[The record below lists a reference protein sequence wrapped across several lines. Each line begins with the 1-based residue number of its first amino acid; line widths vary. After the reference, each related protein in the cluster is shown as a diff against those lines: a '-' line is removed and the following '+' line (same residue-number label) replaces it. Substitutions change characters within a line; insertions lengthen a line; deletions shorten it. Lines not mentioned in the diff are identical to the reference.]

1 MKFVERF
8 LPRQQRR
15 YESLD
20 ISDSEKSSV
29 HEEET
34 DPLQGRRQLGPHPL
48 PDSSENRKQTCLLL
62 LTSLVALSLAVAL
75 TAVTTMHLRLIRN
88 TAPPEVIDCGNS
100 IQEAINKGCVFD
112 ELSKAW
118 LSPVCPRTGTDE
130 FLESSMRLGNMST
143 WKYWADEQGTTE
155 LTFGQLSQ
163 RIQNNPGEKWSWVG
177 TDREHMAHCAYLI
190 IRLAY
195 AHKTGARVD
204 MLTANYM
211 HTKHC
216 TLMMLDRAMSAPG
229 IDDKITRGDV
239 RFGWC

>member
-1 MKFVERF
+1 MKFMELLF
-8 LPRQQRR
+8 PRQRR
-15 YESLD
+15 YDSLD
-20 ISDSEKSSV
+20 TTDSEKSSI

-34 DPLQGRRQLGPHPL
+34 DPLQGPRLGRQQPGSPHNKP
-48 PDSSENRKQTCLLL
+48 KQACLLL
-62 LTSLVALSLAVAL
+62 LISVLALVLAIAL
-75 TAVTTMHLRLIRN
+75 TVVSTMHLRLIRD
-88 TAPPEVIDCGNS
+88 TTPREIVDCGNS
-100 IQEAINKGCVFD
+100 IQEAINKGCIFD

-130 FLESSMRLGNMST
+130 FLESSMRLGNQSA
-143 WKYWADEQGTTE
+143 WKYWTDEQGTTE
-155 LTFGQLSQ
+155 LNFGQLS
-163 RIQNNPGEKWSWVG
+163 RRVQNNPGKKWSWVG